1 MRRWLVILLLLAV
14 VAAGGWVWGSPYLAV
29 RAMEKAAEAGDAEA
43 LSAHVDYPA
52 VRQSMKSQLR
62 KRFASQAGAGGDT
75 ALGALVATG
84 LADGLIDAGITPEG
98 IRAIF
103 AAGAVDAARGRR
115 PAALDARKME
125 LRRDSLGRFRLVRGD
140 GRGGALLFAL
150 RGIGWKLVGIEL
162 PPERD

>member
-1 MRRWLVILLLLAV
+1 MRRWLGILLLLAV
-14 VAAGGWVWGSPYLAV
+14 VAAGGWLWGSPYLAV
-29 RAMEKAAEAGDAEA
+29 RAMERAAEARDAEA
-43 LSAHVDYPA
+43 LSAYVDYPA

-62 KRFASQAGAGGDT
+62 ERFASQAGVGGDT

-103 AAGAVDAARGRR
+103 AAGAVDAARDR
-115 PAALDARKME
+115 PAVLDARKME
-125 LRRDSLGRFRLVRGD
+125 LRRDSLGRFRLVRGE
-140 GRGGALLFAL
+140 GQGGALLFAL
-150 RGIGWKLVGIEL
+150 RGIEWKLVGIEL